1 MTTQPDKKQAL
12 SFDGRAFAKTLP
24 ELPGVYRMLGDEGA
38 VLYVG
43 KAVSLKKRVSS
54 YFRESSNLSPRIQ
67 LMIAQVK
74 DIEITVTRSESE
86 ALILENSLIKS
97 LKPKYNILFRDD
109 KSYPYV
115 VLTHHKFPKLGSYR
129 GSLAKRH
136 QYFGPFTNT
145 YAVRD
150 SISLLQRVFKLRTCE
165 DSVFANRS
173 RPCLLFQ
180 IQRCSGPCVNAIS
193 DDQYH
198 TEVKNAAMFLNGKE
212 NELMQT
218 LEQSMTH
225 FSIVQEYEKAALIRD
240 QIRSLARVRETQF
253 VTTKREG
260 GIDVIAASS
269 HEGVIG
275 INLTMIRN
283 GAHRGDKV
291 FFPQH
296 ATSGD
301 EVEAIEAFVAQHYE
315 SGEVPEEILLS
326 HAIQEKFFASALA
339 GDKTRR
345 IKITSKPI
353 GERRV
358 WLAMAVKNAQ
368 IAVETRLQS
377 REAQSER
384 TLSLQQ
390 ELGLEGSVARIECF
404 DISHMMGE
412 ATVASCVVYD
422 EGKMQSNEYRRFNI
436 DEIKGGDDYAAI
448 NNVVVRRYK
457 RAIENGGRL
466 PDLIL
471 IDGGKGQ
478 VSAAQEAL
486 LDVGFSG
493 VYLVGVAKG
502 EERKA
507 GKEQLILAWTGEVLS
522 LGERSPG
529 LHLIQQIRDEAHRF
543 AIQGHRKRRA
553 KKRNRSSLE
562 DIEGIGA
569 KRRQRL
575 LAQFG
580 GVREVSAASIDE
592 IAKVDGI
599 SRKLAELIYK
609 QLH

>member
-180 IQRCSGPCVNAIS
+180 IQRCSGPCVNAIN
-193 DDQYH
+193 DDQYQ

>member
-180 IQRCSGPCVNAIS
+180 IQRCSGPCVDAIS

>member
-1 MTTQPDKKQAL
+1 MTTKSNKKKVL
-12 SFDGRAFAKTLP
+12 SFDGRAFSKTLP

-38 VLYVG
+38 VLYIG

-115 VLTHHKFPKLGSYR
+115 VLTHHDFPKLGSYR

-180 IQRCSGPCVNAIS
+180 IQRCSGPCVKAIN
-193 DDQYH
+193 DDQYQM
-198 TEVKNAAMFLNGKE
+198 EVKNAAMFLNGKE

-218 LEQSMTH
+218 LEQSMSH
-225 FSIVQEYEKAALIRD
+225 FSMTQEYEKAALIRD

-269 HEGVIG
+269 CEGVVG

-301 EVEAIEAFVAQHYE
+301 EIEAIEAFVAQHYE

-326 HAIQEKFFASALA
+326 HAIQEKFFANALA
-339 GDKTRR
+339 GDKTRK
-345 IKITSKPI
+345 IKINSKPI

-368 IAVETRLQS
+368 IAIETRLQS

-384 TLSLQQ
+384 ALSLQQ
-390 ELGLEGSVARIECF
+390 ELGLEGAVARIECF

-412 ATVASCVVYD
+412 STVASCVVYD
-422 EGKMQSNEYRRFNI
+422 EGRMQSNEYRRFNI

-448 NNVVVRRYK
+448 NNVVTRRYK
-457 RAIENGGRL
+457 RAIESGGRL

-562 DIEGIGA
+562 DIEGVGA

>member
-12 SFDGRAFAKTLP
+12 SFDGRAFSKTLP

-180 IQRCSGPCVNAIS
+180 IQRCSGPCVNAIN
-193 DDQYH
+193 DDQYQ

>member
-67 LMIAQVK
+67 LMIAQVR

-225 FSIVQEYEKAALIRD
+225 FSMVQEYEKAAEIRD

>member
-180 IQRCSGPCVNAIS
+180 IQRCSGPCVNAIN
-193 DDQYH
+193 DDQYQ

-599 SRKLAELIYK
+599 SRKLADLIYK

>member
-12 SFDGRAFAKTLP
+12 SFDGRAFSKTLP

-180 IQRCSGPCVNAIS
+180 IQRCSGPCVNAIN
-193 DDQYH
+193 DDQYQ

-448 NNVVVRRYK
+448 NNVVARRYK

>member
-67 LMIAQVK
+67 LMIAQVR

-180 IQRCSGPCVNAIS
+180 IQRCSGPCVNAIN
-193 DDQYH
+193 DDQYQ

-283 GAHRGDKV
+283 GTHRGDKV

>member
-1 MTTQPDKKQAL
+1 MITKSNKKQKS
-12 SFDGRAFAKTLP
+12 SFDGKAFSKTLP
-24 ELPGVYRMLGDEGA
+24 ELPGVYRMLGDEGV
-38 VLYVG
+38 VLYIG

-74 DIEITVTRSESE
+74 EIEITVTRSESE

-150 SISLLQRVFKLRTCE
+150 SISLLQKVFKLRTCE
-165 DSVFANRS
+165 DSVFTNRS

-180 IQRCSGPCVNAIS
+180 IQRCSGPCVKAIN
-193 DDQYH
+193 DDQYQI
-198 TEVKNAAMFLNGKE
+198 EVKNAAMFLNGKE

-218 LEQSMTH
+218 LEHSMTH
-225 FSIVQEYEKAALIRD
+225 FSMAQEYEKAAEIRD
-240 QIRSLARVRETQF
+240 QIRSLSRVRETQF

-269 HEGVIG
+269 YEGVIG

-296 ATSGD
+296 ATVGD

-326 HAIQEKFFASALA
+326 HAIQEKFFTNALA
-339 GDKTRR
+339 GDKTRK
-345 IKITSKPI
+345 IKITSNPL

-358 WLAMAVKNAQ
+358 WLAMATKNARVA
-368 IAVETRLQS
+368 IETRLQS

-384 TLSLQQ
+384 ALSLQH
-390 ELGLEGSVARIECF
+390 ELNLEGAISRIECF

-448 NNVVVRRYK
+448 NNVVTRRYK

-507 GKEQLILAWTGEVLS
+507 GKEQLILAWTGEILS

-580 GVREVSAASIDE
+580 GVREVSAASVDE